1 MARAPVTLLTVFY
14 TWPHHTVLFPT
25 HHCGVFNLFFSD
37 GHCRVAHHF
46 SNVLIQFFEGFI
58 SFFVFHVSALTHTH
72 TAPSHPSLQS
82 NSTLAVNLPPSCQW
96 TSPPPSPLPGK
107 CPAMVQC
114 SWTCLCTFLCT
125 RSCISRAVHLLVF
138 GLFFRKFT
146 PNFLYTNLEQTKING
161 FAAKNKSQQNSFE
174 LRNLVWALSWL
185 VICGYDGFKN
195 LDNAHSVPKSSSDY
209 GICFK

>member
-1 MARAPVTLLTVFY
+1 MFQR
-14 TWPHHTVLFPT
+14 W
-25 HHCGVFNLFFSD
+25 
-37 GHCRVAHHF
+37 
-46 SNVLIQFFEGFI
+46 
-58 SFFVFHVSALTHTH
+58 HTH
-72 TAPSHPSLQS
+72 KQ
-82 NSTLAVNLPPSCQW
+82 LPPTPPCSQILPW
-96 TSPPPSPLPGK
+96 RSTSLPPVSGPHLLPPPHQAGAQLWI
-107 CPAMVQC
+107 MFIVQC

-146 PNFLYTNLEQTKING
+146 PNLLYTNLEQTKING

-209 GICFK
+209 GISLK